1 MRPLPPAGQTPA
13 ALHGASAFTTVR
25 VQGGEALL
33 WPQHLARLAGT
44 CSFLG
49 LPEPDERL
57 PALPPGTHLLRV
69 TVTDEGTFFSFR
81 PLQPGPRPEGGVS
94 VILTDWQTHPQL
106 AAHKTG
112 NYLPY
117 RLAGAQAAAAGAFE
131 GLLTDGAGQVV
142 DGSRT
147 SPVLEL
153 GGRLVVPAGGLP
165 GTTRAQ
171 WLTGQDHDERSVHVS
186 ELAQVTRAWVCG
198 AGVGVVPVCQL
209 GPKPLPIFWPPVT
222 HPALCWPL

>member
-33 WPQHLARLAGT
+33 WPRHLARLTAS
-44 CSFLG
+44 CAFLD
-49 LPEPDERL
+49 LPSPEGDLPD
-57 PALPPGTHLLRV
+57 LPPGTHLLRV
-69 TVTDEGTFFSFR
+69 TVTEGGTFFGFR
-81 PLQPGPRPEGGVS
+81 PLHPGPRPEGGVS
-94 VILTDWQTHPQL
+94 VVLTDWQTHPQL
-106 AAHKTG
+106 AGHKTG

-117 RLAGAQAAAAGAFE
+117 RLAGAQATAAGAFE
-131 GLLTDGAGQVV
+131 GLLTDAAGRVV

-165 GTTRAQ
+165 STTRAH
-171 WLTGQDHDERSVHVS
+171 WLAGQEYDERPVHRS
-186 ELAQVTRAWVCG
+186 ELAQVTRAWICG
-198 AGVGVVPVCQL
+198 AGIGVVPVCQL
-209 GPKPLPIFWPPVT
+209 GSKPLPILWPDVT
-222 HPALCWPL
+222 HPALCWPT